1 MSAPGLYVYAV
12 VPEDTEPT
20 GLTGVGSPAREPR
33 AVRAAGL
40 AALVS
45 PAPAPLRAKRRDL
58 LAHQGVLAALA
69 ARGPVVPMRFGVVA
83 AGEEAVREDLRRGAE
98 RYRAALERVTG
109 RVEVNVKGTVSEQG
123 LPALLRADARLRG
136 LREQARARPG
146 YEAEVRLGRA
156 VAEALTRRAREAAGA
171 VRAALE
177 PLAVDSCQG
186 PVDESTVLNASW
198 LVDADRLAAFR
209 AEAGRLAGPSA
220 PYLALVLTGP
230 LPCYSFVA
238 APPLPVGA

>member
-12 VPEDTEPT
+12 VPEDTEPA
-20 GLTGVGSPAREPR
+20 GLSGVGSPAREPR

-40 AALVS
+40 AALVG

-58 LAHQGVLAALA
+58 LAHQRVLDALA
-69 ARGPVVPMRFGVVA
+69 ARGPVVPMRFGVVVDD
-83 AGEEAVREDLRRGAE
+83 EEAVREDLRRGAE
-98 RYRAALERVTG
+98 RYRAALEHVTG
-109 RVEVNVKGTVSEQG
+109 RVEVNIKGTVSEEG

-136 LREQARARPG
+136 LRDEARARPG

-156 VAEALTRRAREAAGA
+156 VAEGLTRRAREAAGA

-177 PLAVDSCQG
+177 PLAVESCQG
-186 PVDESTVLNASW
+186 AVDEGTVLNGSW
-198 LVDADRLAAFR
+198 LVDADRLDAFR
-209 AEAGRLAGPSA
+209 AEAGRLAGRSA

-238 APPLPVGA
+238 APPVPVGA